1 MLLVLHQI
9 HQKFVHDCINID
21 LFSLQENSFLLFL
34 RDEDERRLHD
44 LASKTKTILK
54 DLADEMSKRKKDLSR
69 VI

>member
-1 MLLVLHQI
+1 
-9 HQKFVHDCINID
+9 VHDCINID

>member
-1 MLLVLHQI
+1 
-9 HQKFVHDCINID
+9 
-21 LFSLQENSFLLFL
+21 LFSLQENSFLFFL